1 MSEAL
6 SSRAADLGPIEAV
19 NVPALAKETVFTV
32 EQLPR
37 EAGWLLIAV
46 GVIGL
51 VAPGVIG
58 TPFLLAGA
66 IVLTPGG
73 SKLLSRWTGRNPPKF
88 VHSAMR
94 QIGRFLDDLER
105 RYPRTRRPRFEDET
119 TEDRSRA
126 DV

>member
-1 MSEAL
+1 MNEAL
-6 SSRAADLGPIEAV
+6 SSRAADLGPAKTADP
-19 NVPALAKETVFTV
+19 PALAEETVFTA

-37 EAGWLLIAV
+37 EAGWLLITV
-46 GVIGL
+46 GVVG
-51 VAPGVIG
+51 VVVPGVIG
-58 TPFLLAGA
+58 APFLLAGA

-73 SKLLSRWTGRNPPKF
+73 SKLLSRWAGRSPPKF

-105 RYPRTRRPRFEDET
+105 RYPRTRTPRLEDKT